1 MTKYQSEK
9 AEITANQKLVFEVL
23 SSPAKIKTLIDN
35 AGLAEKMSGFNTTND
50 TIVLSAPGVGNI
62 SFLLCDSK
70 PFSSVVYVTQNS
82 PLKMELLIHLDKI
95 SDETT
100 ELQLKLTADLPP
112 VIKVMLGTKVQE
124 ALDKLAKYIA
134 LAFNK

>member
-35 AGLAEKMSGFNTTND
+35 AGFAEKMSGFNTTND

-62 SFLLCDSK
+62 TFLLGESE

-112 VIKVMLGTKVQE
+112 VIKMMLGTKVQE

>member
-1 MTKYQSEK
+1 
-9 AEITANQKLVFEVL
+9 
-23 SSPAKIKTLIDN
+23 
-35 AGLAEKMSGFNTTND
+35 
-50 TIVLSAPGVGNI
+50 
-62 SFLLCDSK
+62 
-70 PFSSVVYVTQNS
+70 
-82 PLKMELLIHLDKI
+82 MELLIHLDKI